1 MNLDD
6 SSTYATDYATE
17 LTEEL
22 SFIWNASRP
31 ETFTHNEIA
40 GDISGIF
47 SWGKMQQS
55 DLNQLRRGMTRVIIQ
70 PAYCQ
75 TQAVRTFF
83 AYFPV

>member
-17 LTEEL
+17 LT
-22 SFIWNASRP
+22 
-31 ETFTHNEIA
+31 A

-47 SWGKMQQS
+47 SWEKMQQS

-75 TQAVRTFF
+75 TQAVRTSF